1 LTFADVSTPA
11 EKTIYGF
18 TLERFQSFM
27 VWLMFVSTFVVL
39 IEPAPSDLLFV
50 IVMFCSF
57 WSGVK
62 YSPLVAPLVFF
73 LMLYNLGAFTSYM
86 QDPADTRALNYVITT
101 FYMALSAVFLSAYVR
116 EDTIKRVELLR
127 NALIIG
133 AVIATIFAIA
143 GYLNLFGFVGGAVDY
158 IVVGSKYNRAVGL
171 FKDPNVY
178 STYLLLPAVFLVQG
192 FMLGKQRYP
201 IISALS
207 LIFILGGL
215 FLAFSRGAWI
225 DFILAVVMVVGLTFV
240 MSPTQ
245 ALKSRIILFI
255 VVGLLLCAVMMAGL
269 LSVEKIRFLFLD
281 RFTLVKSY
289 DAGETGRFGNQLN
302 SIPMLL
308 QRPLGFG
315 PLRFTDH
322 FPIAPHNTY
331 INAFSSYG
339 WLGGVSYFCMIGITL
354 VIAVKTIFYRT
365 PWQHFSFAVFG
376 CLIAIIFQ
384 GIQIDTDHWRH
395 FYWLIGLMWGLF
407 VASVE
412 YANGAQQNMPEQ
424 H

>member
-1 LTFADVSTPA
+1 
-11 EKTIYGF
+11 
-18 TLERFQSFM
+18 M

-39 IEPAPSDLLFV
+39 IEPAPSDILFLGV
-50 IVMFCSF
+50 LFCFF
-57 WSGVK
+57 WGGLK
-62 YSPLVAPLVFF
+62 ISPLIAPLVFF

-101 FYMALSAVFLSAYVR
+101 FYMALSAVFLASYVGENTLER
-116 EDTIKRVELLR
+116 FALLR

-133 AVIATIFAIA
+133 AVIATVFAIA

-158 IVVGSKYNRAVGL
+158 IVVGSIYNRAVGL

-207 LIFILGGL
+207 LVFILGGL

-225 DFILAVVMVVGLTFV
+225 DFIIAVVILVGLTFTL
-240 MSPTQ
+240 SPSQ
-245 ALKSRIILFI
+245 ALRSRIILFI

-308 QRPLGFG
+308 QRPFGFG
-315 PLRFTDH
+315 PLRFTDY

-339 WLGGVSYFCMIGITL
+339 WLGGVSYFVMICLTL
-354 VIAVKTIFYRT
+354 VISVKTILYRT
-365 PWQHFSFAVFG
+365 PWQHYSYAVFG
-376 CLIAIIFQ
+376 SLFAIIFQ

-407 VASVE
+407 AASLEYEKRMRVE
-412 YANGAQQNMPEQ
+412 AQEFKS
-424 H
+424 